1 MKKWIKKH
9 SSSKLMILF
18 LSVGFVFIFLI
29 IAGSSYAYFVTTVKG
44 KEMVIYTGT
53 LAVNY
58 AKKTDV
64 INNLTAYP
72 MSDTEGLATTA
83 HEFTVTNNGNI
94 DARYRVRLETDSTVT
109 NMIDLRYV
117 KISYQVDGNEYSTP
131 MLLSDLGGSLV
142 FIKNNV
148 LTPSSSNTIGIKLW
162 IDLNAGNDIQNKE
175 FKVRIV
181 VDSIQNVDDGYVAD
195 TIPIIYLNK
204 DSNGNQDIHLTVG
217 DTYNELG
224 VEKIEDDKDIFTTDQ
239 ATISY
244 EYYDGSNLNVVSSVD
259 TSKTGIY
266 YVNYS
271 VTDSANNTCKV
282 TRVVTVNNSSIIP
295 SISLVGDSSISLGEG
310 DYYKENGATVADNNR
325 LVIVGEVNTKAV
337 GSYTIRYIVVD
348 SNGNVNSVV
357 RIVTVNSKYKEGILN
372 GTDPV
377 LADNLVPVVISDS
390 GVAVKASSASDW
402 YSYENK
408 NWANSVIL
416 KDETIKYQNG
426 ETIPEDNIESYFVWI
441 PKYSYQIWD
450 LGNYS
455 SLTSLSSKEQEI
467 KIKFGTSNTSDS
479 VSGECATPFSNNQG
493 IAGSSGNCKV
503 GDYMTHPAFLAF
515 GTTGLWV
522 GKFETGYDGATSA
535 TEAQINSIDTSKIII
550 KPNVY
555 SWRNMTIGNM
565 FKNSYDYNRNL
576 DSHLMKNTEWGAVAY
591 LHHSKYGSQA
601 SLRLNNNSAYI
612 TGYAATVEPTLGYS
626 KITSV
631 EGNRMESTALKM
643 DGTYTINYLNN
654 KSVVASTTGNY
665 SGVYDMSGGA
675 WEYTLG
681 YTVAATTVGGDSGI
695 TTLYPDFFN
704 DNNYL
709 KYWDRYNSTAVTNY
723 NNRILGDAT
732 GEMGEFGHE
741 VDPDGNA
748 RYKASW
754 YKDYAFY
761 STSASPWFVRGGIW
775 YHGTESGAFAFLY
788 GRGHMI
794 SEVSFRI
801 VLAP

>member
-9 SSSKLMILF
+9 GSSKLMILF

-131 MLLSDLGGSLV
+131 MLLSDLGSSLV

-175 FKVRIV
+175 FKARIV

-239 ATISY
+239 ATIGY
-244 EYYDGSNLNVVSSVD
+244 EYYDGSNLSVVSSVD

-295 SISLVGDSSISLGEG
+295 SISLVGENNITIVEG
-310 DYYKENGATVADNNR
+310 DTYVESGVSVADGNQ
-325 LVIVGEVNTKAV
+325 VVTIGEVNTNVA
-337 GSYTIRYIVVD
+337 GTYAIRYIVIDKDGNLNSVIRSISVVGKEKLFTKILASNTLITAEPTLTD
-348 SNGNVNSVV
+348 SSNNTNDASGLYSSTATNSGDPTYYFRGNVINNYVSFAGFTWRVV
-357 RIVTVNSKYKEGILN
+357 RINEDGTIRIVMQDGINDNATYKFNSSYNNYSYMYYSNSEAKTTLEDWYKTNIGSKSDFVSKIASGNYFCEQAVAKHSLGYESGSANMEVYSSYTPNFKCTNDGNNKGLLNTNIGLITYDEVVYAGGYYHQQNNSYYLNSNKYFWTMSAAGFSGASSNVWLVDSTGFVYDDNVHGFSHLRPVLILN
-372 GTDPV
+372 ADTLVTGT
-377 LADNLVPVVISDS
+377 
-390 GVAVKASSASDW
+390 
-402 YSYENK
+402 
-408 NWANSVIL
+408 
-416 KDETIKYQNG
+416 
-426 ETIPEDNIESYFVWI
+426 
-441 PKYSYQIWD
+441 
-450 LGNYS
+450 
-455 SLTSLSSKEQEI
+455 
-467 KIKFGTSNTSDS
+467 GTSSDPY
-479 VSGECATPFSNNQG
+479 V
-493 IAGSSGNCKV
+493 
-503 GDYMTHPAFLAF
+503 
-515 GTTGLWV
+515 
-522 GKFETGYDGATSA
+522 
-535 TEAQINSIDTSKIII
+535 I
-550 KPNVY
+550 K
-555 SWRNMTIGNM
+555 
-565 FKNSYDYNRNL
+565 
-576 DSHLMKNTEWGAVAY
+576 
-591 LHHSKYGSQA
+591 
-601 SLRLNNNSAYI
+601 
-612 TGYAATVEPTLGYS
+612 
-626 KITSV
+626 
-631 EGNRMESTALKM
+631 
-643 DGTYTINYLNN
+643 
-654 KSVVASTTGNY
+654 
-665 SGVYDMSGGA
+665 
-675 WEYTLG
+675 
-681 YTVAATTVGGDSGI
+681 
-695 TTLYPDFFN
+695 
-704 DNNYL
+704 
-709 KYWDRYNSTAVTNY
+709 
-723 NNRILGDAT
+723 
-732 GEMGEFGHE
+732 
-741 VDPDGNA
+741 
-748 RYKASW
+748 
-754 YKDYAFY
+754 
-761 STSASPWFVRGGIW
+761 
-775 YHGTESGAFAFLY
+775 
-788 GRGHMI
+788 
-794 SEVSFRI
+794 
-801 VLAP
+801 